1 MMLAKTNL
9 QSKLERVRNR
19 DNSGEKLLDQIKTIF
34 DQVEDKYNSIQSK
47 LNNSDNVD
55 FNNFDLDLLESRN
68 VYHISHIQKICID
81 YRLRFLD
88 SSYFKNEI
96 PFEAIQKIKNLE
108 QEHET
113 ELKGFKIMAPS
124 KLFKLENADDPLLFA
139 PIGNGYYYL
148 IHKWGNDLSPFRK
161 LAMWPFKCFEN
172 FMLTVFLTALL
183 TTSLVPNGF
192 FMDPENS
199 GTEFFLLFIF
209 MFKWIGGVALYYG
222 FAKGKN
228 FNEAIWKSKYY
239 NA

>member
-1 MMLAKTNL
+1 MLAKTNL

>member
-1 MMLAKTNL
+1 MLAKTNL

-47 LNNSDNVD
+47 LSNSDDVD
-55 FNNFDLDLLESRN
+55 FNNFNLDLLESKN
-68 VYHISHIQKICID
+68 VYHINHIQKICID

-139 PIGNGYYYL
+139 PIGNDYYYL

-172 FMLTVFLTALL
+172 FMLTVFLTALA